1 MTGLIVLLVIAVTVV
16 NCFKAYQSVRLLE
29 KDPEAWS
36 RLQQAE
42 DEKRRR
48 RQDMLG
54 KTLAGGWRMLCG
66 YKDDGGEE
74 DEKERERV
82 EVGGRPRRP

>member
-1 MTGLIVLLVIAVTVV
+1 MTGLIVLVVTAATAV
-16 NCFKAYQSVRLLE
+16 NCFKAYQSVKLLE

-36 RLQQAE
+36 RMEQAE

-54 KTLAGGWRMLCG
+54 KAILAGWRLLCG
-66 YKDDGGEE
+66 K
-74 DEKERERV
+74 KE
-82 EVGGRPRRP
+82 

>member
-1 MTGLIVLLVIAVTVV
+1 MTGLIILLVIAVTVV

-48 RQDMLG
+48 RQEMLG
-54 KTLAGGWRMLCG
+54 KAILAGWRLLWG
-66 YKDDGGEE
+66 K
-74 DEKERERV
+74 KE
-82 EVGGRPRRP
+82 

>member
-1 MTGLIVLLVIAVTVV
+1 MTGLIVLMVIAATVV
-16 NCFKAYQSVRLLE
+16 TCFKAYQSVKLLE

-36 RLQQAE
+36 RMQQAE

-54 KTLAGGWRMLCG
+54 KAILAGWRLLFG
-66 YKDDGGEE
+66 KKDGGGEE
-74 DEKERERV
+74 TSNS
-82 EVGGRPRRP
+82 

>member
-1 MTGLIVLLVIAVTVV
+1 MTGLIIVLVIAVTVV
-16 NCFKAYQSVRLLE
+16 NCFKAYQSARLLE
-29 KDPEAWS
+29 TDPEAWS

-54 KTLAGGWRMLCG
+54 KAILAGWRMLFG
-66 YKDDGGEE
+66 KKEE
-74 DEKERERV
+74 DLSV
-82 EVGGRPRRP
+82 PD

>member
-1 MTGLIVLLVIAVTVV
+1 MTVLIVLLVIAVTVV
-16 NCFKAYQSVRLLE
+16 TCFKAYHSAKLLE

-48 RQDMLG
+48 RQDMIG
-54 KTLAGGWRMLCG
+54 KAMVAGWRLLCG
-66 YKDDGGEE
+66 K
-74 DEKERERV
+74 KE
-82 EVGGRPRRP
+82 